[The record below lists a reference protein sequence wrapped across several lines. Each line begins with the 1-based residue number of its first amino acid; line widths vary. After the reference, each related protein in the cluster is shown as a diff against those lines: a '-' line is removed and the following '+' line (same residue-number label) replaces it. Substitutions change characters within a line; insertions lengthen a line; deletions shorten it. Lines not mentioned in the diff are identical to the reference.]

1 MTDFKSGSVQQLKT
15 FILLNY
21 GTTFVWMNCKT
32 DLRTTNFLNLGTL
45 KRWQTQATLSLV
57 VTDGRTLEPSL
68 WYSYFLNRKPQTNY
82 ISFLHSFLMCHKGNA
97 IFQLGIFLKYLYL
110 VIGEFSFIYY

>member
-15 FILLNY
+15 FILLNC

-68 WYSYFLNRKPQTNY
+68 LVATFSTENHKLITLVFYIHFLCAIKAMLYF
-82 ISFLHSFLMCHKGNA
+82 S
-97 IFQLGIFLKYLYL
+97 
-110 VIGEFSFIYY
+110 

>member
-1 MTDFKSGSVQQLKT
+1 MAQLLFDQSAKQNLT
-15 FILLNY
+15 
-21 GTTFVWMNCKT
+21 
-32 DLRTTNFLNLGTL
+32 TTNFLNLGTL

-82 ISFLHSFLMCHKGNA
+82 ISFLHSFLMCHKGYA
-97 IFQLGIFLKYLYL
+97 IFQLAFLENLYL
-110 VIGEFSFIYY
+110 IQITIFYD